1 MQKAFL
7 QQAHSVKGGFFSISL
22 YFVTGRAM
30 EGKCDAATKLI
41 NSNFE
46 MGLFSRDAIFYL
58 FFPALMIWAI
68 VMGLSHSG
76 TPTRPDSV
84 QIGRVS
90 WITQMVQGTELR
102 PGDRL
107 CVDRTCHQAFSIIE
121 GCKLEFCHGV
131 LCGVVRQFNAH
142 VSMNCQLKLGMDG
155 RVRLTHPTYRTN
167 VDIIPGIFTAL
178 RPGADG
184 ILYGS
189 LFGGGQDVVIADGS
203 QIKYRSQHG
212 VGPMGP
218 RGGYPFREKEPRG
231 DTGPGGAAGA
241 LGLCHHEPIG
251 QANPSPTPGS
261 SILVPRGHG
270 LGPVGQANAEIE
282 KRAKEESSRKAA
294 EAELARQEKELKA
307 FVADEENKMLEEL
320 RKRYVEQRKEL
331 RSDIDWSQLQV
342 ETVPLI
348 FECDRPDGC
357 QPRAIPVPFEIDS
370 LKVTKHKTAGGI
382 GVQISDENDPDEL

>member
-1 MQKAFL
+1 
-7 QQAHSVKGGFFSISL
+7 
-22 YFVTGRAM
+22 M

-107 CVDRTCHQAFSIIE
+107 CVDKTCHQAFSIIE

-142 VSMNCQLKLGMDG
+142 VSMNCQLKLDMDG

-203 QIKYRSQHG
+203 DIKYRSQRG
-212 VGPMGP
+212 QGPMGP
-218 RGGYPFREKEPRG
+218 SGGYPFQEHQPGNTGPRG
-231 DTGPGGAAGA
+231 GHEQAASPKVGATGPGGAAGS
-241 LGLCHHEPIG
+241 CHHE
-251 QANPSPTPGS
+251 
-261 SILVPRGHG
+261 R
-270 LGPVGQANAEIE
+270 GPVGRANAEIE
-282 KRAKEESSRKAA
+282 RKSAEENAQKAKEELAQRANEEVA
-294 EAELARQEKELKA
+294 RRANAELARQEKELKA

-320 RKRYVEQRKEL
+320 RKRYVDQRKEL
-331 RSDIDWSQLQV
+331 HNIREEAKPFLEQPLQWHTL
-342 ETVPLI
+342 EYR
-348 FECDRPDGC
+348 CDRPDGC
-357 QPRAIPVPFEIDS
+357 PPIAQTLEFRCDRPDGCKPLAIPIPFEINS
-370 LKVTKHKTAGGI
+370 LKVTDKTVGA
-382 GVQISDENDPDEL
+382 EEYDPDEL